1 MERPELS
8 ELAQHAQ
15 QTEVAAE
22 AQKERERRMHGF
34 RGLPVCSGCLG
45 GEPQGV
51 IDLDLYTSRR
61 QVKSTNGTKSSKK
74 INDRLRLRLR
84 LRLGL

>member
-51 IDLDLYTSRR
+51 IDLDFYIPSRR

-84 LRLGL
+84 LGL